1 MENAGKHSWRLDD
14 DIDFIEAQF
23 SLGDF
28 CLDHF
33 PNQPQFAR
41 AIQNAN
47 NTAEIR
53 NELKPV
59 VNLIY
64 GERKELTDAFTSLV
78 FRLNSIKE

>member
-1 MENAGKHSWRLDD
+1 MDKAGQHSWRLEDG
-14 DIDFIEAQF
+14 IDFIEAQF

-33 PNQPQFAR
+33 PTQAQFSR

-47 NTAEIR
+47 NVADLR

-64 GERKELTDAFTSLV
+64 GERKDLTEAFTSLI